1 MAPALAAFGV
11 GLRVLHVITGLGIGG
26 AETMLARLVEATPAV
41 AHVVAPLTGALGL
54 APRIAAAGARV
65 VPLGIRAR
73 AALPGG
79 LLRLA
84 RLIRAARPDVIQSWL
99 YHADLAATVAR
110 AMAGRRVPLVWSIRC
125 ADLDLRRYAATTRWV
140 VRALARLSPLPAAVV
155 SNSEA
160 GLAWHLRLGYR
171 PRRALVIPNGCDTDR
186 FRPRPEAGAA
196 LRRMLGW
203 PGEAVIVGMVARVDP
218 AKDHAGFLEAIGR
231 GPPALRAVLIGHGT
245 ESLALPRTLAGR
257 IAALGVREDVAA
269 LTAGFDIACLASF
282 TEGFPNVVAEA
293 MACGVPCVA
302 TAVGDAAAILGGTGI
317 LVPPGDPAALAA
329 ALARLAAMPT
339 ADRRALG
346 AAGRARVLDAYA
358 IAAAAERYAAL
369 WHDAAAT
376 LPHPARTLAARS
388 RAGM

>member
-1 MAPALAAFGV
+1 VAPALAGFGV

-26 AETMLARLVEATPAV
+26 AETMLARLVEATPAI
-41 AHVVAPLTGALGL
+41 AHVVAPLTEALGL
-54 APRIAAAGARV
+54 APRIAEAGARV
-65 VPLGIRAR
+65 VPLGIRSPAT
-73 AALPGG
+73 LPGG

-84 RLIRAARPDVIQSWL
+84 RLIRAVRPDVIQSWL
-99 YHADLAATVAR
+99 YHADLAATLVQLPV
-110 AMAGRRVPLVWSIRC
+110 RRPAPLVWSIRC
-125 ADLDLRRYAATTRWV
+125 ADLDLGRYAPTTRWV

-171 PRRALVIPNGCDTDR
+171 PRRAVVIPNGYDTDR

-203 PGEAVIVGMVARVDP
+203 PDEAVIVGMVARVDP

-245 ESLALPRTLAGR
+245 ESLPIPRALAGR

-302 TAVGDAAAILGGTGI
+302 TTVGDAAAILDGTGI
-317 LVPPGDPAALAA
+317 LVPPGDPSALAA
-329 ALARLAAMPT
+329 ALARLAAMP
-339 ADRRALG
+339 APDRRALG
-346 AAGRARVLDAYA
+346 AAGRARVLEAYS
-358 IAAAAERYAAL
+358 IAAAAERYVAL

-376 LPHPARTLAARS
+376 LPHPARTFAARS